1 MTHDTAATSG
11 AATDIDLTPRTGPDA
26 AGGRPPRS
34 RGRGLLV
41 GGAIAVLLAGI
52 VVLLVVQLQGSS
64 LYYYNVDEAV
74 AERDEIG
81 DRDIRI
87 QGTVVGE
94 PEERGAD
101 QLVFELAFNGASVD
115 VRYTGIEN
123 VPDLFDAGVP
133 SVLEGHFDDDG
144 TFLSD
149 RIVIKHTEEYREGN
163 PEHVEDSPA

>member
-1 MTHDTAATSG
+1 VTDDTATG
-11 AATDIDLTPRTGPDA
+11 APADVDLTPRTGPDTPA
-26 AGGRPPRS
+26 GRPPRS

-41 GGAIAVLLAGI
+41 GGLIVALLVGI
-52 VVLLVVQLQGSS
+52 VALLVVQLQGSS

-94 PEERGAD
+94 PQPRGAD

-123 VPDLFDAGVP
+123 VPDLFDTGVP

-149 RIVIKHTEEYREGN
+149 RIVIKHTEEYREDN